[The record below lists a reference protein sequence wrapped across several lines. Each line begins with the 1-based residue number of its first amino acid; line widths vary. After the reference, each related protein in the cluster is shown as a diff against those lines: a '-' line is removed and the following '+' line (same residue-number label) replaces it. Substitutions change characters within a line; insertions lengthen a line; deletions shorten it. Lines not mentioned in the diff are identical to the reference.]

1 MHRIKENDD
10 KNYKPNTLDK
20 YVDGLKKIKISAEA
34 ILDSKVI
41 RTVPIG
47 ENKNVI
53 ANQPCPGSYRP
64 TWDNC
69 TGTRTFSDK
78 SIYTGQWK
86 LGKEHGEGTLTY
98 SDGERYVGGFR
109 NGLHHGEGTIT
120 HANGKTLK
128 GIWEND
134 KFKSARD

>member
-1 MHRIKENDD
+1 M
-10 KNYKPNTLDK
+10 PNGDK
-20 YVDGLKKIKISAEA
+20 YVGEHKDGKFHGHGIRYHADGRVYQEGIFENGKFLYAEK
-34 ILDSKVI
+34 LSP
-41 RTVPIG
+41 TVT
-47 ENKNVI
+47 
-53 ANQPCPGSYRP
+53 ANQPCPGSYKP

-78 SIYTGQWK
+78 SRYTGQWK
-86 LGKEHGEGTLTY
+86 SGKEHGKGTLTY
-98 SDGERYVGGFR
+98 ADGEKYVGGFR

-120 HANGKTLK
+120 YANGKTLK